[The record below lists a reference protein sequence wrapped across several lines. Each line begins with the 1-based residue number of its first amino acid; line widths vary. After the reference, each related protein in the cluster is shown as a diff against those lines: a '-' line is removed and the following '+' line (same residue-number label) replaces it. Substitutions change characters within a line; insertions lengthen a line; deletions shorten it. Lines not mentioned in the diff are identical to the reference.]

1 MKRLLGV
8 LLLAGTALAIGA
20 DDKKDDAAKEELKK
34 MEGTWLLVSGES
46 NGEMMPAE
54 MVKTIKAVLKG
65 DKLSIHFGDN
75 MVFEGT
81 MTVDPSKKPKTMDTV
96 SAKDKNVKGVAIYE
110 LDGDSFKIC
119 VGTKGERPTEFTAK
133 KGSGCSLYVYK
144 REKK

>member
-1 MKRLLGV
+1 MKRLFGV
-8 LLLAGTALAIGA
+8 MLLAGAALAVGA

-46 NGEMMPAE
+46 NGEVMPAE

-65 DKLSIHFGDN
+65 DKLSIHFGDK

-81 MTVDPSKKPKTMDTV
+81 MTVDPTKKPKTMDTV
-96 SAKDKNVKGVAIYE
+96 MTADKTKGVAIYE

-119 VGTKGERPTEFTAK
+119 VGNKGERPKEFTGK
-133 KGSGCSLYVYK
+133 KDSGCSLYVYK

>member
-1 MKRLLGV
+1 MKRLFGV
-8 LLLAGTALAIGA
+8 MLLAGAALAVGA
-20 DDKKDDAAKEELKK
+20 DDKKDDAVKEELKK

-96 SAKDKNVKGVAIYE
+96 TTTDKDKKGLAIYE
-110 LDGDSFKIC
+110 LDGDNFKIC
-119 VGTKGERPTEFTAK
+119 VGNKGERPKEFTGK
-133 KGSGCSLYVYK
+133 KGSDCALYVYK